1 MMENT
6 NIGHVNNRSLS
17 INQLLN
23 HNFIDDV
30 TPSSQLNLLENF
42 EEFIVEK
49 ISDVGEGRSA
59 SLDCNDI
66 HSVFAFLAFLFAL
79 LNFVINMQGRFGCF
93 EGNYPAQA
101 SAEIFSIKNTFR
113 SCNKIPP
120 VYKLFFMRS

>member
-23 HNFIDDV
+23 NSFTDDV

-49 ISDVGEGRSA
+49 ISDDEDDNVGEGRSA

-93 EGNYPAQA
+93 EGN
-101 SAEIFSIKNTFR
+101 
-113 SCNKIPP
+113 
-120 VYKLFFMRS
+120 